1 MEVQINLFD
10 LYFLVHLYSS
20 KFRKDHENTCRS
32 TERVTFS
39 LWNRR
44 RWYFILIFIYTGNED
59 KHIDYFRGKALIKWF
74 QSPENIKYLPFNNIT
89 ADKAEFIAAE
99 LISNKF
105 IHVIES
111 IPDGRRRFI
120 YSDYQEFSE
129 NSEFACDYKIPEYC
143 SLYMILALAIVVLL
157 LFTMPWWP
165 YHIKIIVYYF
175 TIFYI
180 VTFTSL
186 LIIRYALYVFCWVMG
201 YSVWIFPRL
210 NDDLGI
216 VESFTPI
223 ITIEVYIFR

>member
-1 MEVQINLFD
+1 
-10 LYFLVHLYSS
+10 
-20 KFRKDHENTCRS
+20 
-32 TERVTFS
+32 
-39 LWNRR
+39 
-44 RWYFILIFIYTGNED
+44 
-59 KHIDYFRGKALIKWF
+59 
-74 QSPENIKYLPFNNIT
+74 
-89 ADKAEFIAAE
+89 
-99 LISNKF
+99 
-105 IHVIES
+105 
-111 IPDGRRRFI
+111 
-120 YSDYQEFSE
+120 
-129 NSEFACDYKIPEYC
+129 
-143 SLYMILALAIVVLL
+143 MILALAIVVLL

>member
-1 MEVQINLFD
+1 MVLI
-10 LYFLVHLYSS
+10 
-20 KFRKDHENTCRS
+20 
-32 TERVTFS
+32 
-39 LWNRR
+39 
-44 RWYFILIFIYTGNED
+44 ILLMYLGNED

-74 QSPENIKYLPFNNIT
+74 QSKDNLAYLPFKNIT
-89 ADKAEFIAAE
+89 ADKAEYIGGE
-99 LISNKF
+99 LITNHF
-105 IHVIES
+105 IHAIES
-111 IPDGRRRFI
+111 IPDGKRRFI

-143 SLYMILALAIVVLL
+143 SLYMILALAIAVLL

-165 YHIKIIVYYF
+165 YHLKITVYYF

-186 LIIRYALYVFCWVMG
+186 LVIRYSLYVFCWVMG

-216 VESFTPI
+216 VESFTPF
-223 ITIEVYIFR
+223 ITIEVYKYTFLIYIIIEEEN